1 SSAKVEE
8 AAGPDAPR
16 EQPKHGLANL
26 SRRCRRVY
34 RFDVSKQ
41 LAAMSAVSDLKVG
54 CYPGT
59 LDVLPGL
66 PSRRPAPWP
75 GRRHLAL
82 ARRRTVFLLS
92 VFPDG
97 IRPTSRVG
105 RIRRPVLTE
114 CASLTGGCAR
124 RRSPIVH
131 SIPAKLMRPR
141 FAWR

>member
-1 SSAKVEE
+1 MPIFDAAELEIFLYAGRHSSRALDECAKHRATRKRLDADAAVSSAKVEE

-82 ARRRTVFLLS
+82 ARRRTVF
-92 VFPDG
+92 
-97 IRPTSRVG
+97 
-105 RIRRPVLTE
+105 
-114 CASLTGGCAR
+114 
-124 RRSPIVH
+124 
-131 SIPAKLMRPR
+131 
-141 FAWR
+141 